1 MKRLAIYDFDGTL
14 FKSPEK
20 PPEWTAGWWGNPAS
34 LSAPIV
40 PERPG
45 AEWWNPHVVEAAQRD
60 SADPATVSLLLTG
73 RLAKR
78 FTARLTELLAQA
90 ELSFDRVI
98 LSPGGDTEAH
108 KLLVIGEFL
117 EVYRSIEEVDIWED
131 RHEHLVKFTNF
142 ACERGK
148 FVRPHLV

>member
-1 MKRLAIYDFDGTL
+1 MRRLSVFDFDGTL

-20 PPEWTAGWWGNPAS
+20 PVDWATGWWGNPAS

-45 AEWWNPHVVEAAQRD
+45 AEWWNAHVVEAAQRD
-60 SADPATVSLLLTG
+60 SADPETVSLLLTG

-78 FTARLTELLAQA
+78 FTVRLTELLAQA

-98 LSPGGDTEAH
+98 LSTGGDTEAH
-108 KLLVIGEFL
+108 KLLMIGEFL
-117 EVYRSIEEVDIWED
+117 SVYPTIVEVDIWED
-131 RHEHLVKFTNF
+131 RHEHLTKFTNF

-148 FVRPHLV
+148 FVRPFLV